1 MTITI
6 DLSPDLEHRLRATA
20 AASGIPAEEIVVGA
34 LSDSLKGKGLPENQA
49 PHLSAKEAQLLI
61 DINRGMSESQWR
73 RYHDLIA
80 RRQNETLTQA
90 ESQEL
95 ISLCDQ
101 LEELNV
107 ARLEKLVELAG
118 LRGVS
123 LDQLMNQLGIRRTS
137 HG

>member
-20 AASGIPAEEIVVGA
+20 AASGVPAEEIVVGA
-34 LSDSLKGKGLPENQA
+34 LSDSLKDKISVASQP
-49 PHLSAKEAQLLI
+49 PRLSGEEAQLLI
-61 DINRGMSESQWR
+61 DINRGMSETQWQ

-80 RRQNETLTQA
+80 RRQDETLTQA
-90 ESQEL
+90 ERQEL
-95 ISLCDQ
+95 IALCDH
-101 LEELNV
+101 LEELNG
-107 ARLEKLVELAG
+107 ARLEKLVVLAT

-137 HG
+137 QG